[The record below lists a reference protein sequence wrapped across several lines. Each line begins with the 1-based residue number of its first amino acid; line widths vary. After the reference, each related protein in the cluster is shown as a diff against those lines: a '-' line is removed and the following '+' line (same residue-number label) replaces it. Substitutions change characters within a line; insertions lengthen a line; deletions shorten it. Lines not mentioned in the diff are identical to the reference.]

1 MPIPVRSLGSSG
13 LQITVVGLG
22 AWAFGGGGWHYSR
35 GAQDDASSRA
45 VIRHALD
52 LGINW
57 IDTAAIYGVGHSEEV
72 IGEAIQGRR
81 REVLLATKCSRIWDP
96 ESGTVLGR
104 LDERSIRRECEASL
118 RRLRTDVIDLYQ
130 IHWPLPDEG
139 IEEGW
144 GAIADLVRQGKVR
157 YGGVSNFSI
166 AQMQR
171 IAPILPIASL
181 QPPYSMLRRE
191 IEAEILPYCAANGIG
206 VIVYS
211 PMQAGLL
218 TGRFSRE
225 RVVALDP
232 GDWRLRNEHFQEP
245 KLSANLALVEQLRP
259 IAARIGI
266 TLSQL
271 AIAWTLRRGE
281 VTSAIVGARRPV
293 QIEETVLAG
302 DLVLSE
308 EDLAQLEQLLAD
320 G

>member
-1 MPIPVRSLGSSG
+1 MQTRRLGFSD
-13 LQITVVGLG
+13 LNLTTIGLG
-22 AWAFGGGGWHYSR
+22 TWAAGGPWAFGWGP
-35 GAQDDASSRA
+35 QDDAESIAAIHRG
-45 VIRHALD
+45 LD

-72 IGEAIQGRR
+72 VGEAIQGRR
-81 REVLLATKCSRIWDP
+81 REVFLATKCSRIWDP

-104 LDERSIRRECEASL
+104 LDAPSIRRECEASL

-139 IEEGW
+139 IVEGW

-191 IEAEILPYCAANGIG
+191 TEAEILPYCAANRIG

-218 TGRFSRE
+218 TGRFSQE
-225 RVVALDP
+225 RVAALDP

-245 KLSANLALVEQLRP
+245 KLSANLALVERLRP
-259 IAARIGI
+259 IAARNGI
-266 TLSQL
+266 TLAQL
-271 AIAWTLRRGE
+271 AIAWTLRRSE
-281 VTSAIVGARRPV
+281 VTAAIVGARQPA
-293 QIEETVLAG
+293 QIEETVAAG
-302 DLVLSE
+302 DVTLRE
-308 EDLAQLEQLLAD
+308 EDLAGIEELLTASI
-320 G
+320 